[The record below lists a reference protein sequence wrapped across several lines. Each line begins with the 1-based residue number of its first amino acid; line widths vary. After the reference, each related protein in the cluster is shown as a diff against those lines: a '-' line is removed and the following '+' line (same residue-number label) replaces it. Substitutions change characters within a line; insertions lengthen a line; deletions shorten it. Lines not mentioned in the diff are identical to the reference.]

1 MRILLVDDH
10 AIVRE
15 GLKRVLAGMGGTLDV
30 GEAPDVPKALE
41 LARSGDW
48 DCALVDIVLPGQT
61 GLELV
66 KELHRLQPRLPILVL
81 SMFPEEQYAVRMLR
95 AGASGYLNKESAPEQ
110 LIAAIRIVL
119 NGGKYVSPR
128 LASQIA
134 TDRTSTSS
142 RSRHEELSDREFTVL
157 RMMAAGMTGKDIA
170 RKISISNKTVSTY
183 RTRILKKLHLR
194 NNAQLV
200 AYAVKN
206 NLLQ

>member
-10 AIVRE
+10 AVVRE
-15 GLKRVLAGMGGTLDV
+15 GLKRVLAGMAGSLEI
-30 GEAPDVPKALE
+30 GEAPDAPRALE
-41 LARSGDW
+41 LVRRSEW
-48 DCALVDIVLPGQT
+48 DCALVDIMLPGQT

-66 KELHRLQPRLPILVL
+66 KELHRVQPRLPILVL

-95 AGASGYLNKESAPEQ
+95 AGASGYLNKESATEQ
-110 LIAAIRIVL
+110 LVSAIRIVL
-119 NGGKYVSPR
+119 AGGKYVSAKM
-128 LASQIA
+128 ASQIA
-134 TDRTSTSS
+134 TELTSASS

-206 NLLQ
+206 DLLQ

>member
-110 LIAAIRIVL
+110 LIAAIRMVL

-134 TDRTSTSS
+134 TDLTTTSS

>member
-10 AIVRE
+10 AVVRE
-15 GLKRVLAGMGGTLDV
+15 GLKRVLAGMDGSLDI
-30 GEAPDVPKALE
+30 GEAPDAARALE
-41 LARSGDW
+41 LARAGGW

-66 KELHRLQPRLPILVL
+66 KELHRLQPKLPILVL

-128 LASQIA
+128 MAIQIA
-134 TDRTSTSS
+134 TDLASTST
-142 RSRHEELSDREFTVL
+142 RARHEELSDREFTVL

>member
-10 AIVRE
+10 AVVRE
-15 GLKRVLAGMGGTLDV
+15 GLKRVLAGIGGTLDV

-134 TDRTSTSS
+134 TDLTSTSS

-157 RMMAAGMTGKDIA
+157 RMMAAVMTGKDIA

>member
-10 AIVRE
+10 AVVRE
-15 GLKRVLAGMGGTLDV
+15 GLKRVLAGIGGTLDV

-134 TDRTSTSS
+134 TDLTSTSS

>member
-10 AIVRE
+10 AVVRE
-15 GLKRVLAGMGGTLDV
+15 GLKRVLAGMGGTLDI
-30 GEAPDVPKALE
+30 GEAPDAPKALE
-41 LARSGDW
+41 LARAGEW

-66 KELHRLQPRLPILVL
+66 KELHRLKPRLPILVL

-110 LIAAIRIVL
+110 LVAAIRIVL

-128 LASQIA
+128 MASQIA
-134 TDRTSTSS
+134 TDLTSTSS
-142 RSRHEELSDREFTVL
+142 RARHEELSDREFTVL